1 MGSLNQLKIT
11 SFNCQG
17 FKYRNYDYLKD
28 IFNKSDILMLQETWL
43 YNFEHTMFNNVLPL
57 SQSHAVSAMDEA
69 EIGRRG
75 RPYGGC
81 SIVWHNN
88 LNLSIEPL
96 QMLSTRICA
105 AHIKGENINCIIAS
119 IYMPS
124 DDNNN
129 DNCDI
134 FGDVLY
140 ELFTLIALYGDC
152 DIIIGRDFN
161 VDFDRA
167 LSRNLNIF

>member
-1 MGSLNQLKIT
+1 MDFNSWAITKSNLCMMGTLNQLKIT

-28 IFNKSDILMLQETWL
+28 IFNKSDILLLQETWL
-43 YNFEHTMFNNVLPL
+43 YNFEHTIFNNVLPL
-57 SQSHAVSAMDEA
+57 SQFHAVSAMDEA
-69 EIGRRG
+69 NIGRMG

-88 LNLSIEPL
+88 LNLSIEPVP
-96 QMLSTRICA
+96 MLSNRICA
-105 AHIKGENINCIIAS
+105 ARIKAENINCIIAS

-124 DDNNN
+124 DDNDN
-129 DNCDI
+129 DNYEI

-140 ELFTLIALYGDC
+140 EQSTLFP
-152 DIIIGRDFN
+152 
-161 VDFDRA
+161 
-167 LSRNLNIF
+167 LNPDLVN